1 ISTEIRRRDFR
12 TERRGTS
19 QMRTETD
26 NNQQLRLDRT
36 ILRVDIGRLHRSLG
50 LWISHLRGNLL
61 QIPENLLGTTHDKY
75 RLTAPFGHH
84 LLARFDLA
92 DIYSHRCT
100 GSLGLG
106 TREPRSHKRDRGT
119 HRSCSSYHRSGGYKE
134 ATPASIHAVIAHSV
148 VSHQLLM
155 ACLTQ
160 ACTT

>member
-1 ISTEIRRRDFR
+1 SGVLLVHTDDDDIIGLVRVRGHRQVQGSRLRFIDATSHVVLGAMARTEVATQPISTEIRRRDFR

-75 RLTAPFGHH
+75 RLTA
-84 LLARFDLA
+84 
-92 DIYSHRCT
+92 
-100 GSLGLG
+100 
-106 TREPRSHKRDRGT
+106 
-119 HRSCSSYHRSGGYKE
+119 
-134 ATPASIHAVIAHSV
+134 
-148 VSHQLLM
+148 
-155 ACLTQ
+155 
-160 ACTT
+160 